1 MQIKR
6 FLCCCAMLLVG
17 STMLWSQREVTGQ
30 VSDNENK
37 TPLQGVNIT
46 VKNSKVGTAT
56 DADGKFRLVIPSS
69 AKTLVFSISGFDAK
83 EVTVEGG
90 LDELAV
96 SMTRNVLALNEV
108 VVAVAYGEQERKKIT
123 GSVGKVSGKQ
133 LENVPQVSVDQMLQG
148 RVAGLQSVAT
158 SGQPGAAQQIRIRG
172 IGSISASSAPL
183 FVVDGMPVNT
193 GDPSNLTNSSNLL
206 ATINPND
213 IESISVLK
221 DASAASIYGSRAANG
236 VIIITT
242 KKGKAG
248 KTKIRVDS
256 EFGYSDIAY
265 KPEMGEP
272 LNREEVKELY
282 TEGLVNVGFSQ
293 SDAEGILNDFFGYN
307 TDANYNWLDLV
318 TRKGQQQ
325 QINVSA
331 SGGDSK
337 TQFFLSG
344 GYFKQESPVI
354 GSELKRYTGNI
365 NLKHQLSRKFS
376 TGINLAIS
384 SFKQRGETE
393 SANFRN
399 PIIAATALLPTNEA
413 YNPDGTPSYD
423 PGTFGQIY
431 NPLAISQYDKQNNQT
446 SKLLGSGFLEF
457 KVLDNLKLT
466 SRFGVDYNNV
476 EEYLYYNPYF
486 GDARTLGGYSAN
498 SYNRLYNWVWTNLA
512 DYDFRLLDEQ
522 LDGTVTVGYEAQESR
537 TYTQS
542 GDGNVVPKNQ
552 GIVYPVPAIP
562 TTASVTGSD
571 YAFTSLLSRAQL
583 NYLGKYS
590 LSGSLRR
597 DGSSRFGA
605 NNRYGTF
612 WSVGAAWNIDEE
624 GFMEDQKIFSALKLR
639 TSYGVNGNA
648 GIGNYVWRST
658 FLFSTTYNGAPG
670 SFQTSVGNNNLTW
683 EQNKPFD
690 IGIEMGVLKN
700 RIMLEADYY
709 IRKTENLLLNEP
721 LSSTSGF
728 LGYSNNVG
736 AMENK
741 GVELTLNANPVKTKN
756 FNWTISINTA
766 WNKNKVTRLRE
777 GAEEIIGNPFTLKVG
792 EDVQSYYIREWA
804 GADPANGDPL
814 WYKDAT
820 KNETTNTYDE
830 AGRTIVGSA
839 SPKGFGGVST
849 SLTYKFITLDAQLN
863 YQYGNKI
870 YSQWDF
876 LFISDGAFLGLNHT
890 KKALQRWQQA
900 GDITDVPKFEYAN
913 ATSSNNVSTRYLYKG
928 DFMRLRN
935 LSVSFELPSKLAQK
949 VKITGAKLYVRG
961 TNLWTRAFDK
971 NITLDPEQ
979 PIGGLSDLQFFNP
992 RSYTVGLSLQL

>member
-6 FLCCCAMLLVG
+6 ILFCWTMLLLG
-17 STMLWSQREVTGQ
+17 STVAWSQREVTGQ

-37 TPLQGVNIT
+37 APLQGVNIT

-56 DADGKFRLVIPSS
+56 DADGKFRLAIPAT
-69 AKTLVFSISGFDAK
+69 AKTLVFSISGFDTREIA
-83 EVTVEGG
+83 VEGG
-90 LDELAV
+90 QDDFTISL
-96 SMTRNVLALNEV
+96 TRNVLALNEV

-193 GDPSNLTNSSNLL
+193 GDASNLTNSSNLL

-265 KPEMGEP
+265 KPDMGKP
-272 LNREEVKELY
+272 LTRAELGELY
-282 TEGLVNVGFSQ
+282 IEGLVNAGFSQ

-325 QINVSA
+325 QVNISA

-365 NLKHQLSRKFS
+365 NLKHQLNKKFA

-393 SANFRN
+393 SGNFRN

-413 YNPDGTPSYD
+413 YNPDGTPNYD
-423 PGTFGQIY
+423 PGIFGQIY
-431 NPLAISQYDKQNNQT
+431 NPLAIIQYDRQNNQT
-446 SKLLGSGFLEF
+446 SKLLGSVFLEY

-486 GDARTLGGYSAN
+486 GDARTQNGYAAN

-512 DYDFRLLDEQ
+512 DYDFRLLDDQ
-522 LDGTVTVGYEAQESR
+522 LDGTVTVGYEAQESK

-552 GIVYPVPAIP
+552 GIVYPTPAVP

-571 YAFTSLLSRAQL
+571 YSFTSLLSRAQL

-741 GVELTLNANPVKTKN
+741 GVELTINANPVKTKN
-756 FNWTISINTA
+756 FNWTISLNTA

-820 KNETTNTYDE
+820 KSETTNNYGE

-839 SPKGFGGVST
+839 SPKGFGGLST
-849 SLTYKFITLDAQLN
+849 SLTYKFVTLDAQLN

-890 KKALQRWQQA
+890 RKALQRWQQA

-913 ATSSNNVSTRYLYKG
+913 ATSSNDVSTRYLYKG

-935 LSVSFELPSKLAQK
+935 LSLSFELPTRLAQK

-961 TNLWTRAFDK
+961 TNLWTKAFDD

-992 RSYTVGLSLQL
+992 RSYTVGLSVQL

>member
-6 FLCCCAMLLVG
+6 FLFCWVMLLFG
-17 STMLWSQREVTGQ
+17 STVVWSQREVTGM

-37 TPLQGVNIT
+37 APLQGVNIT

-56 DADGKFRLVIPSS
+56 DADGKFRLVLPSA
-69 AKTLVFSISGFDAK
+69 AKTLVFSISGFDTR
-83 EVTVEGG
+83 EVG
-90 LDELAV
+90 LEAGQDEFAV
-96 SMTRNVLALNEV
+96 SLTRNVLALNEV
-108 VVAVAYGEQERKKIT
+108 IVAVAYGEQERKKIT

-256 EFGYSDIAY
+256 EFGYSDIAF
-265 KPEMGEP
+265 KPKMGEP

-293 SDAEGILNDFFGYN
+293 SDAEQILNDFFGYN

-354 GSELKRYTGNI
+354 GSEIKRYTGNI
-365 NLKHQLSRKFS
+365 NLKHQLSKKFS

-413 YNPDGTPSYD
+413 YNTDGTPSYD

-446 SKLLGSGFLEF
+446 SKLLGSVFLEY

-512 DYDFRLLDEQ
+512 DYDFRLLDDQ

-552 GIVYPVPAIP
+552 GIVYPVPAVP

-624 GFMEDQKIFSALKLR
+624 GFMENQKIFSALKLR

-690 IGIEMGVLKN
+690 VGIEMGVLKN

-756 FNWTISINTA
+756 FNWTISINAA

-792 EDVQSYYIREWA
+792 EDVQSYFIREWA

-839 SPKGFGGVST
+839 SPKGFGGFST

-870 YSQWDF
+870 FSQWDF

-935 LSVSFELPSKLAQK
+935 LSLSFELPSRLAQK
-949 VKITGAKLYVRG
+949 AQIAGAKLYIRG
-961 TNLWTRAFDK
+961 TNLWTKAFDK

-992 RSYTVGLSLQL
+992 RSYTIGLSVQL

>member
-1 MQIKR
+1 
-6 FLCCCAMLLVG
+6 
-17 STMLWSQREVTGQ
+17 
-30 VSDNENK
+30 
-37 TPLQGVNIT
+37 
-46 VKNSKVGTAT
+46 
-56 DADGKFRLVIPSS
+56 
-69 AKTLVFSISGFDAK
+69 
-83 EVTVEGG
+83 
-90 LDELAV
+90 
-96 SMTRNVLALNEV
+96 
-108 VVAVAYGEQERKKIT
+108 
-123 GSVGKVSGKQ
+123 
-133 LENVPQVSVDQMLQG
+133 
-148 RVAGLQSVAT
+148 
-158 SGQPGAAQQIRIRG
+158 
-172 IGSISASSAPL
+172 
-183 FVVDGMPVNT
+183 MP
-193 GDPSNLTNSSNLL
+193 
-206 ATINPND
+206 A
-213 IESISVLK
+213 
-221 DASAASIYGSRAANG
+221 
-236 VIIITT
+236 
-242 KKGKAG
+242 
-248 KTKIRVDS
+248 
-256 EFGYSDIAY
+256 
-265 KPEMGEP
+265 
-272 LNREEVKELY
+272 
-282 TEGLVNVGFSQ
+282 
-293 SDAEGILNDFFGYN
+293 
-307 TDANYNWLDLV
+307 
-318 TRKGQQQ
+318 
-325 QINVSA
+325 
-331 SGGDSK
+331 
-337 TQFFLSG
+337 
-344 GYFKQESPVI
+344 
-354 GSELKRYTGNI
+354 
-365 NLKHQLSRKFS
+365 H
-376 TGINLAIS
+376 
-384 SFKQRGETE
+384 
-393 SANFRN
+393 
-399 PIIAATALLPTNEA
+399 
-413 YNPDGTPSYD
+413 
-423 PGTFGQIY
+423 
-431 NPLAISQYDKQNNQT
+431 
-446 SKLLGSGFLEF
+446 
-457 KVLDNLKLT
+457 
-466 SRFGVDYNNV
+466 
-476 EEYLYYNPYF
+476 
-486 GDARTLGGYSAN
+486 LGGYSAN

-512 DYDFRLLDEQ
+512 DYDFHLLDDK

-552 GIVYPVPAIP
+552 GIVYPVPAVP

-756 FNWTISINTA
+756 FNWTVSINAA

-839 SPKGFGGVST
+839 SPKGFGGFST
-849 SLTYKFITLDAQLN
+849 SLTYKFITLDAQIN

-935 LSVSFELPSKLAQK
+935 LSLSFELPSRLAQK
-949 VKITGAKLYVRG
+949 AKIAGAKLYVRG
-961 TNLWTRAFDK
+961 TNLWTKAFDK

-992 RSYTVGLSLQL
+992 RSYTIGLSVQL